1 MVFPG
6 AMPPTSHDYFRESM
20 YILRGIALGKHPV
33 ISMHCSTPHRFPWMR
48 WNRWWAWWSHNCQ
61 SLAEGTPPWRKVWRG
76 EIRNLRSTKDRWR
89 IKMVIYIYIYIF
101 QHFITFAY
109 TPTHQRGKKVSTSV
123 LVSQSVSA
131 SISGQKKHGLC
142 AMNAHGRACSCWR
155 PKMAKKGRTFFGQ
168 LCPMN
173 VDFWLINPPI
183 WRGLPIQMERFLFPM
198 DSATLAEYLM

>member
-89 IKMVIYIYIYIF
+89 IKMVIYIYIYIPTF
-101 QHFITFAY
+101 YNICIHSNSPTWQESVHFRVSESECKRFNF
-109 TPTHQRGKKVSTSV
+109 RSKKTWTLCDERSWQG
-123 LVSQSVSA
+123 LQLLA
-131 SISGQKKHGLC
+131 PKNGQK
-142 AMNAHGRACSCWR
+142 
-155 PKMAKKGRTFFGQ
+155 RT
-168 LCPMN
+168 
-173 VDFWLINPPI
+173 DIFWPI
-183 WRGLPIQMERFLFPM
+183 M
-198 DSATLAEYLM
+198 SN